1 MSFFGNLALICS
13 VIWLVKPPILALHT
27 PNPQEEQKER
37 SYKALEPI
45 LAPISKSI
53 VPKK

>member
-27 PNPQEEQKER
+27 PNPQAKQKER
-37 SYKALEPI
+37 SHEALGI
-45 LAPISKSI
+45 F
-53 VPKK
+53 KK